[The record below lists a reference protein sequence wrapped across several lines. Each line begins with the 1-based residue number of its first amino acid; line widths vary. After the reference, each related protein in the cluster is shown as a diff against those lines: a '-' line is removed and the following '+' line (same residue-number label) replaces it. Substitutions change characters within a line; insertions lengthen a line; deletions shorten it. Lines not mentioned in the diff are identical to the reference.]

1 MALAMSKIG
10 KIGSIFWKKR
20 FDRLD
25 RRERDDSA
33 NRGDRRERRERDDS
47 ANRGDRLDR

>member
-10 KIGSIFWKKR
+10 KIGSIFWQKR

-25 RRERDDSA
+25 RREQDDSA
-33 NRGDRRERRERDDS
+33 NRD
-47 ANRGDRLDR
+47 DRLDRRDRSSEPRSA